1 MPFCSLHLMAI
12 WDAIE
17 GAWVTLSRSP
27 TGGEVRGKTFR
38 CSLIPRG
45 AAGSWHMLCTRSM
58 LGAQQITGFKN
69 ATEKATLL

>member
-17 GAWVTLSRSP
+17 GAWVTLSRSL
-27 TGGEVRGKTFR
+27 TGGEVRGKTSR

-58 LGAQQITGFKN
+58 LGTQQITGLKN
-69 ATEKATLL
+69 VTEKATLL